1 MLLVAIFGL
10 VHFVFLDAGYFST
23 TARIKD
29 KRTPLEAT
37 LANVGSL
44 ETLELLEKVTKN
56 SAVQPAEEKFRR
68 LKLRWGYME
77 GEVLGLHWRIGR
89 AGQVGGLQHRFR
101 CPDQCSR
108 VGKGGTSAACWFT
121 TRKFN
126 FHACASSCAARSN
139 SKIRSLIV
147 EIEGGLEAMAALGWQ
162 QVQEDGEEV
171 LTLAKGAATMAQVRC
186 ILEAQQEFKKN
197 DRQLKRTK
205 SSASLPGS
213 EEQAALRA
221 QIEADRLERA
231 TRSPVT
237 ADSVAQA
244 LPGEGAR
251 IATAK
256 DCGIKCE
263 C

>member
-1 MLLVAIFGL
+1 MGY
-10 VHFVFLDAGYFST
+10 AGYFST

-68 LKLRWGYME
+68 LKL
-77 GEVLGLHWRIGR
+77 
-89 AGQVGGLQHRFR
+89 
-101 CPDQCSR
+101 
-108 VGKGGTSAACWFT
+108 
-121 TRKFN
+121 
-126 FHACASSCAARSN
+126 SN